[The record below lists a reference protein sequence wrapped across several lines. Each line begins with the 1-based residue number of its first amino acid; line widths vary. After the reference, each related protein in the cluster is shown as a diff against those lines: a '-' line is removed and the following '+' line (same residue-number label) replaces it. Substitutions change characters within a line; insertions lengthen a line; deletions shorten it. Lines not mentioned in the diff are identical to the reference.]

1 MGESTIAAWRAAGE
15 NANVP
20 AAMACLAPDVEVV
33 SPLTAQF
40 RFRGQAQVADM
51 LASAFEVIHEIRF
64 HTEVGDGDTRA
75 LFYHGRVGRQAV
87 EEAQLLRLDADGLIR
102 EITLFGRPLPALTE
116 VMAGI
121 GPRLLRR
128 QGQPV
133 LARFVTVATA
143 PLNAM
148 TRMGERILLPWAD
161 PDRRRRSPSGPATPT
176 TTDAGR
182 NLS

>member
-1 MGESTIAAWRAAGE
+1 MSRSTIAAWRAAGE
-15 NANVP
+15 SADVA
-20 AAMACLAPDVEVV
+20 AAMACLATDVEVV

-40 RFRGQAQVADM
+40 RFHGSAQVADM
-51 LASAFEVIHEIRF
+51 LASAFEVISDIRF
-64 HTEVGDGDTRA
+64 HTEVGDGDTWA
-75 LFYHGRVGRQAV
+75 LFYHGRACRETV

-133 LARFVTVATA
+133 LARLVTLAA
-143 PLNAM
+143 GPLNAM
-148 TRMGERILLPWAD
+148 TRMGERTLLPRAD
-161 PDRRRRSPSGPATPT
+161 PNRRRRP
-176 TTDAGR
+176 
-182 NLS
+182 

>member
-15 NANVP
+15 SANVT
-20 AAMACLAPDVEVV
+20 AAMACLTTDVEVV

-40 RFRGQAQVADM
+40 RFRGQAQVSDM
-51 LASAFEVIHEIRF
+51 LASAFEVIHEIRY
-64 HTEVGDGDTRA
+64 HTQVGDGDTWA
-75 LFYHGRVGRQAV
+75 LFYHARAGRESV
-87 EEAQLLRLDADGLIR
+87 EEAQLLRLNDDGLIR

-128 QGQPV
+128 QHQPI
-133 LARFVTVATA
+133 LARLVTLATT

-148 TRMGERILLPWAD
+148 TRMGERTILPKAD
-161 PDRRRRSPSGPATPT
+161 PNRRRRSQ
-176 TTDAGR
+176 
-182 NLS
+182 